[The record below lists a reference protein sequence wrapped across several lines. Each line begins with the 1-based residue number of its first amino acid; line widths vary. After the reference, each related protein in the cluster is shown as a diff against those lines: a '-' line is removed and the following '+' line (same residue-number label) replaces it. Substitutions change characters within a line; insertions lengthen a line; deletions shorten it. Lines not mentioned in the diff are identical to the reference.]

1 MPSLPI
7 PASRVADYFL
17 AIADEDDV
25 LSNLK
30 LQKLCYYAQGFCLAE
45 TGRPLFPERIERWQ
59 HGPVVRSLYHA
70 FKEYER
76 QSIPFPDSV
85 QLGDYPEIALEL
97 IDRVYGTYG
106 PLEAWALRDMTHREP
121 PWRDSTP
128 SGVITKSRMRQYFK
142 TQELPPDTEMLRF
155 RRAVSQ
161 DSALAAMTRRGFEE
175 FNAVGVGAVA
185 DS

>member
-85 QLGDYPEIALEL
+85 QLGDYPEIALGL
-97 IDRVYGTYG
+97 IDRVYATYG
-106 PLEAWALRDMTHREP
+106 RFEAWALRNMTHDEP

-128 SGVITKSRMRQYFK
+128 SGTISKSRLREYFK
-142 TQELPPDTEMLRF
+142 TQQLPPDTVMLRF
-155 RRAVSQ
+155 RRAVSR
-161 DSALAAMTRRGFEE
+161 DSALAAMTRRSHEE
-175 FNAVGVGAVA
+175 FNALGVGAVA

>member
-25 LSNLK
+25 VSHLK

-45 TGRPLFPERIERWQ
+45 AGRALFPERIERWQ
-59 HGPVVRSLYHA
+59 HGPVVRGLYHA

-76 QSIPFPDSV
+76 RSIPCPDSV

-97 IDRVYGTYG
+97 IDRVYATYG

-128 SGVITKSRMRQYFK
+128 SGTITKSRLRAHFK
-142 TQELPPDTEMLRF
+142 TQELPPDTVMLRF
-155 RRAVSQ
+155 RRAVSR
-161 DSALAAMTRRGFEE
+161 DSALAAMTRRSHEE
-175 FNAVGVGAVA
+175 FHALGVGAVA

>member
-97 IDRVYGTYG
+97 IDRVYATYG
-106 PLEAWALRDMTHREP
+106 RFEAWALRNMTHDEP

-128 SGVITKSRMRQYFK
+128 SGVISKSGCASTSRRNSCRQ
-142 TQELPPDTEMLRF
+142 TR
-155 RRAVSQ
+155 SCS
-161 DSALAAMTRRGFEE
+161 DSAGPSRGIPR
-175 FNAVGVGAVA
+175 
-185 DS
+185 SRP